1 MQTVYFACDGKEF
14 YNKEECEK
22 YEAQLTLNENNI
34 IQCFTSY
41 GSRLKKYDSMRTG
54 IVYIKPENMKKA
66 SGFLKLQ
73 HRDITGGS
81 IHNIYML
88 RCMCFHPIEDEI
100 ERKREQQER
109 IEKEIKDIEY
119 YIQTV
124 TTQIR
129 RKPNDS

>member
-1 MQTVYFACDGKEF
+1 MQTVYFACDGERF

-22 YEAQLTLNENNI
+22 YEAQLILNENNI

-41 GSRLKKYDSMRTG
+41 GSRLKKYDGMRTD
-54 IVYIKPENMKKA
+54 IVYIKPENMKEA

-73 HRDITGGS
+73 HRDITGES

-88 RCMCFHPIEDEI
+88 RSMCFYPIEGEI

-109 IEKEIKDIEY
+109 IEREIKEIEY
-119 YIQTV
+119 HIQTV
-124 TTQIR
+124 TTQI
-129 RKPNDS
+129 KEETI

>member
-1 MQTVYFACDGKEF
+1 MKTVYFSYDGERF

-22 YEAQLTLNENNI
+22 YEAQLALNENNI

-41 GSRLKKYDSMRTG
+41 GSMLKKYDGMYTD
-54 IVYIKPENMKKA
+54 IIYIKPENMKEA

-73 HRDITGGS
+73 HRDIKGES

-88 RCMCFHPIEDEI
+88 RSMCFYPIEDEI

-109 IEKEIKDIEY
+109 IEKEIKEIEY
-119 YIQTV
+119 RIKTV
-124 TTQIR
+124 GAQM
-129 RKPNDS
+129 KE